1 MKTIWEILAEGT
13 SSANYVQGM
22 DAHLNGE
29 KFESVQDLTDS
40 VQSKRALELPAP
52 AGTKVS
58 FQGTLAAY
66 MCYDDPPVNGMSG
79 EVVTAKSANG
89 AVTSFEGKVFV
100 RFDDGK
106 IRSIYAEHLTPVSN
120 KVATKKVGSFKV
132 ASLGDLTNFLKV
144 AEGKLVHKST
154 KDLWSFQ
161 KDADGNITVERLYDD
176 NGEPLKL

>member
-13 SSANYVQGM
+13 SSAPYVRGM

-29 KFESVQDLTDS
+29 KFQSMQDLTDNS
-40 VQSKRALELPAP
+40 RNKKALKLPVT
-52 AGTKVS
+52 AGTRVAFIGYLGS
-58 FQGTLAAY
+58 Y
-66 MCYDDPPVNGMSG
+66 MSYEDPPTNGMKG
-79 EVVTAKSANG
+79 EVVSAKSANG
-89 AVTSFEGKVFV
+89 AVTAHDGRVFV
-100 RFDDGK
+100 KFEDGK
-106 IRSIYAEHLTPVSN
+106 LRSIYAEHLQLAN
-120 KVATKKVGSFKV
+120 KQEERKVASFRV

-176 NGEPLKL
+176 NGEPLKI